1 MGPAISATNGR
12 RRCAAMFSR
21 RLVWLHIGAAQS
33 VDASNLNRNQETQVL
48 PTVQV
53 FRKPAGDIAFILLLG
68 LMASLPGFGVDMA
81 LPALANTAAA
91 LDVPTH
97 SAGLTISSYMISFGI
112 APLIFG
118 PVSDRYGRKPV
129 VTFGCIIFVLAS
141 VGCALAPSLA
151 LLITYRILQGIGA
164 AAMTLAIVI
173 ARDSFDDSVVREKIS
188 YIVMAIYVSPIAAP
202 IAGAALLALGGWRC
216 IYAVL
221 AALGVTL
228 LIGVCLGF
236 DEDPRRGTADRLS
249 VLALVRD
256 YGRVLSHPVARAYM
270 AAAAASFGV
279 VAAYATGSSLFF
291 IQIVGM
297 SPDRYAIIFGLTAL
311 ASIGGAFFDS
321 RLSARRISPLYP
333 LSIGLMIVV
342 SASSALLAMALIG
355 WMPVPVAV
363 SLFATITFSG
373 GMIAPGITQGALQQ
387 MPQMAGTVS
396 AASNCLAMTAGS
408 LSSAFA
414 AVLFDGRTALSM
426 AGIMTLCSFLALISF
441 WTASRHVARHAVM
454 QSREA

>member
-1 MGPAISATNGR
+1 
-12 RRCAAMFSR
+12 
-21 RLVWLHIGAAQS
+21 L
-33 VDASNLNRNQETQVL
+33 
-48 PTVQV
+48 
-53 FRKPAGDIAFILLLG
+53 RKPAGAIAFILLLG

-81 LPALANTAAA
+81 LPALADTAAYF
-91 LDVPTH
+91 DVPAH

-129 VTFGCIIFVLAS
+129 VTFGCTIFILAGIGCVLAS
-141 VGCALAPSLA
+141 SLA
-151 LLITYRILQGIGA
+151 MLITYRIIQGVGA

-202 IAGAALLALGGWRC
+202 IAGAALLGLGGWRC

-221 AALGVTL
+221 VALGVTL
-228 LIGVCLGF
+228 LIGVWFGL
-236 DEDPRRGTADRLS
+236 DEGPRRGPAGRLS
-249 VLALVRD
+249 ILALVGD

-270 AAAAASFGV
+270 ATAAASFGV

-291 IQIVGM
+291 IQIVGV
-297 SPDRYAIIFGLTAL
+297 SPDRYAILFGLTAL
-311 ASIGGAFFDS
+311 ASIGGAFLDS
-321 RLSARRISPLYP
+321 RLSARGISPLYP
-333 LSIGLMIVV
+333 LSIGLMMVV

-363 SLFATITFSG
+363 SLFVTITFSG
-373 GMIAPGITQGALQQ
+373 GMVAPGITQGALQQ
-387 MPQMAGTVS
+387 MPQMAGTVN

-408 LSSAFA
+408 LSSALA
-414 AVLFDGRTALSM
+414 AVLFDGRTAFSM
-426 AGIMTLCSFLALISF
+426 AGVMTFCAFLALICF
-441 WTASRHVARHAVM
+441 WTANRHAGQHAIM
-454 QSREA
+454 QSRGV

>member
-1 MGPAISATNGR
+1 LR
-12 RRCAAMFSR
+12 R
-21 RLVWLHIGAAQS
+21 
-33 VDASNLNRNQETQVL
+33 
-48 PTVQV
+48 
-53 FRKPAGDIAFILLLG
+53 PAGAIAFIVLLG

-81 LPALANTAAA
+81 LPALADTAAS
-91 LDVPTH
+91 LYVPIH

-118 PVSDRYGRKPV
+118 PVSDRCGRKPV
-129 VTFGCIIFVLAS
+129 VTYGCIIFVLAGI
-141 VGCALAPSLA
+141 GCVLASSLA
-151 LLITYRILQGIGA
+151 ILITYRVIQGVGA

-173 ARDSFDDSVVREKIS
+173 ARDQFDERVVREKIS

-202 IAGAALLALGGWRC
+202 IAGAALLGLGGWRC

-221 AALGVTL
+221 AALGVAL

-236 DEDPRRGTADRLS
+236 NEGPRRGSADRLGFP
-249 VLALVRD
+249 ALVRD

-270 AAAAASFGV
+270 ATAAASFGV

-297 SPDRYAIIFGLTAL
+297 SPDRYAMIFGLTAL
-311 ASIGGAFFDS
+311 ASIGGAFLDS
-321 RLSARRISPLYP
+321 RLSARGISPLYP
-333 LSIGLMIVV
+333 LSIGLMIAA
-342 SASSALLAMALIG
+342 SASLALLVMALIG

-363 SLFATITFSG
+363 SLFVAITFSG
-373 GMIAPGITQGALQQ
+373 GMVAPGITQGALQQ
-387 MPQMAGTVS
+387 LPQMAGTVS

-408 LSSAFA
+408 LSSALA
-414 AVLFDGRTALSM
+414 AVLFDGQTALSM
-426 AGIMTLCSFLALISF
+426 AGMMTFCAVLALICF
-441 WTASRHVARHAVM
+441 WAASRHVGRHAVM

>member
-1 MGPAISATNGR
+1 LERRKASTQPIAITS
-12 RRCAAMFSR
+12 
-21 RLVWLHIGAAQS
+21 I
-33 VDASNLNRNQETQVL
+33 RNQESQVL

-141 VGCALAPSLA
+141 VGCVLAPSLA

-173 ARDSFDDSVVREKIS
+173 ARDSFDDRVVREKIS

-228 LIGVCLGF
+228 LIGVWLGF
-236 DEDPRRGTADRLS
+236 DEEPRRGAADRLS

-333 LSIGLMIVV
+333 LSIGLIIVV

>member
-1 MGPAISATNGR
+1 
-12 RRCAAMFSR
+12 MFPR
-21 RLVWLHIGAAQS
+21 RLDRLHGRS
-33 VDASNLNRNQETQVL
+33 GTSLNAHDHKRPGFLPREQVL
-48 PTVQV
+48 
-53 FRKPAGDIAFILLLG
+53 RKPAGTIAFILLLG

-81 LPALANTAAA
+81 LPALANTAASC
-91 LDVPTH
+91 DVSTP

-118 PVSDRYGRKPV
+118 PVSDGWGRKPV
-129 VTFGCIIFVLAS
+129 VTFGCIIFVIAGIGCVLAS
-141 VGCALAPSLA
+141 SLPI
-151 LLITYRILQGIGA
+151 LITYRIIQGVGA

-173 ARDSFDDSVVREKIS
+173 ARDSFDDNVVREKIS
-188 YIVMAIYVSPIAAP
+188 YIVIAIYVSPIAAP
-202 IAGAALLALGGWRC
+202 IAGAALLRLGGWRC
-216 IYAVL
+216 IYAIL

-228 LIGVCLGF
+228 LIGVRFGF
-236 DEDPRRGTADRLS
+236 DEDPRRGSADRLS
-249 VLALVRD
+249 FLALVKD

-270 AAAAASFGV
+270 VAAAASFGV

-311 ASIGGAFFDS
+311 ASIGGAFLDS
-321 RLSARRISPLYP
+321 RLSARGISPLYP
-333 LSIGLMIVV
+333 LSIGLVIVV
-342 SASSALLAMALIG
+342 SASSALLVMALIG
-355 WMPVPVAV
+355 WMPVSIAV

-373 GMIAPGITQGALQQ
+373 GMVAPGITQGALQQ

-408 LSSAFA
+408 LSSALA

-426 AGIMTLCSFLALISF
+426 AGIMTFCAFLALISF
-441 WTASRHVARHAVM
+441 WTASRHVGQHAIM
-454 QSREA
+454 RSREA